1 MCRSRSVTV
10 APLAS
15 SGVDVRKLVIAIVV
29 IFLLFFVI
37 SQPQAAANLVL
48 TILHLLEA
56 AAESVVT
63 FLRRLF

>member
-1 MCRSRSVTV
+1 MSVTLGHGR
-10 APLAS
+10 ALAS

-37 SQPQAAANLVL
+37 SQPQGAANLVL